1 MTTVSETNCMCSR
14 RISLWSIAVLSL
26 LFVVLY
32 FVLRALPD
40 AQCGFL
46 HYEEIVHPDGTV
58 EFCATNHAGFLDL
71 TRLKYPVEMELS
83 LAGEPTLGVAQAVTL
98 ELLTSGGMPIA
109 PHDLAL
115 THTKKMH
122 VMVVDPSLQDYHHV
136 HPQADGLNG
145 RYTFEFTPNRAGK
158 YQVFTEIVPLRT
170 RRQVIATGTI
180 EVAGSVSPM
189 QFDRQSHC
197 VVDGIRFDIRGV
209 PERLKT
215 GVDYRFEL
223 DVSAEDGGVVA
234 LEEVMGA
241 QGHMV
246 AFDAE
251 GKGFAHMHPM
261 DSVVSARSLEV
272 EPELAF
278 LFNVPNSGWYRIFAQ
293 IQVAGRE
300 VFGHFDLQVE

>member
-1 MTTVSETNCMCSR
+1 MCSR
-14 RISLWSIAVLSL
+14 RIPLWSIAVLSL

-223 DVSAEDGGVVA
+223 DVSAEDGGVVV

-261 DSVVSARSLEV
+261 ASVVSARSLEV

>member
-1 MTTVSETNCMCSR
+1 MCSR
-14 RISLWSIAVLSL
+14 RIPLWSIAVLSL

-223 DVSAEDGGVVA
+223 DVSAEDGGMVV

-261 DSVVSARSLEV
+261 ASVVSARSLEV